1 MTGLWRRCR
10 ELFQS
15 QEVDRESVA
24 ELEQHIALAVDDKR
38 RGGVPEQEARRQARL
53 ELGSVDAVRE
63 QLAEHRSGFV
73 LEQLVKETAYA
84 WRVLRRAPGPTA
96 LSVVTIGVG
105 IAASTVLFAVIDG
118 VVLRPLP
125 YPEASQLVSIVD
137 TNPELG
143 VDRTGAASGNIDDWR
158 RQTSRFEGIAGFY
171 TMGRTLSAE
180 DEADVVLTAQVSTDF
195 FPLARVTPL
204 LGRTFTEDETLAAQF
219 DTANA
224 PTGSNPVVII
234 GHELWRQRFGG
245 DAGIVDRTVML
256 ERRPFRVVGVM
267 PAGFA
272 LPEAGV
278 QAWMP
283 WDLSGERPRD
293 QHYLGAMGRLAAGAS
308 IAQAEDDL
316 NRVAETLARDYPDT
330 NRGWRVRLNPLATEV
345 VGDTAGVLWMLFA
358 AVGLV
363 LLVACANVALLSVMR
378 GLDRSVE
385 HAVRLA
391 LGSTPGRLLRQ
402 SWIESL
408 VLALVGGAL
417 GVGLALGGLRVIP
430 RFVPDLPR
438 LDEVA
443 LGARALWFAF
453 GVTSL
458 AALLSGVLPAWRG
471 ARTDS
476 DPARGLRAAS
486 LRFTASAPQH
496 RVRDALVI
504 GQVALA
510 LVLLCGSGLLV
521 RSFVALRSADPGFDP
536 GGVLVAPIFLDA
548 QAYGS
553 GERAR
558 AYYDALFTQLEAL
571 PGVEAVGAATTLP
584 TSPLGPDFAR
594 PVWPDGVV
602 DERLRIPAS
611 VRMVTPGY
619 FDTLRLEIAG
629 GRAFDARD
637 HPDAPPVVMVS
648 ETLAARLWP
657 GQSAVGESLV
667 VDYSTAGTYPY
678 EVVGVVGDVRFRGP
692 RSEPLAEIYLP
703 HAQRSYLI
711 MNVAIR
717 GAGDPRALIP
727 AVRSTLRE
735 VDPQKPAYG
744 LTPLEDLVGAT
755 MVRDRQAMVTLLAFA
770 VSAVFLAML
779 GVYGVLSARVR
790 ERHQEIGVRMALG
803 ADTSQLIGWVAASGM
818 RLLASG
824 AAIGL
829 VATWPLTGLLSGLL
843 FGVQPT
849 DAVTAVSVV
858 VLLGLVGITV
868 TLVPSWRATRVDPVA
883 VLRRG

>member
-24 ELEQHIALAVDDKR
+24 E
-38 RGGVPEQEARRQARL
+38 
-53 ELGSVDAVRE
+53 
-63 QLAEHRSGFV
+63 

>member
-1 MTGLWRRCR
+1 MNALWRRCR
-10 ELFQS
+10 ELFQKRRL
-15 QEVDRESVA
+15 DRETVSELDHHLELAVA
-24 ELEQHIALAVDDKR
+24 EKVRSGLDKH
-38 RGGVPEQEARRQARL
+38 EARRQARL
-53 ELGSVDAVRE
+53 ELGSVDQVRE
-63 QLAEHRSGFV
+63 QLAEGRTGFL
-73 LEQLVKETAYA
+73 LEQLAREVRYA
-84 WRVLRRAPGPTA
+84 GRVLRRAPGQTG
-96 LSVVTIGVG
+96 LSVATIGVG
-105 IAASTVLFAVIDG
+105 IAASTVLFALIDG

-125 YPEASQLVSIVD
+125 YPEANQLVSVFD
-137 TNPELG
+137 TNSELG

-158 RQTSRFEGIAGFY
+158 RRTSSFSGIAGYY
-171 TMGRTLSAE
+171 TMGRTLSAQ
-180 DEADVVLTAQVSTDF
+180 DEADVLLTAQVSTDF
-195 FPLARVTPL
+195 FALARVAPL

-219 DTANA
+219 DNANA
-224 PTGSNPVVII
+224 PTGSNPVIVI
-234 GHELWRQRFGG
+234 GHDLWQQRFGS
-245 DAGIVDRTVML
+245 DPDIVDRTVML

-278 QAWMP
+278 QAWIP

-293 QHYLGAMGRLAAGAS
+293 QHYLGAVARLATGAS
-308 IAQAEDDL
+308 IEQAEIDL
-316 NRVAETLARDYPDT
+316 NAVAVTLARDYPDT
-330 NRGWRVRLNPLATEV
+330 NRGWGVRLSPLATEV
-345 VGDTAGVLWMLFA
+345 VGDSASVLWILFA

-385 HAVRLA
+385 NAVRLA

-402 SWIESL
+402 GWIESL

-417 GVGLALGGLRVIP
+417 GVGLAAGGLRVIP
-430 RFVPDLPR
+430 RFVPDFPR

-458 AALLSGVLPAWRG
+458 AAVLSGLLPAWRG
-471 ARTDS
+471 ARTE
-476 DPARGLRAAS
+476 PARGLGAAS
-486 LRFTASAPQH
+486 LRSTASAPQH
-496 RVRDALVI
+496 RVRDGLVI

-521 RSFVALRSADPGFDP
+521 RSFFALRAADPGFDP
-536 GGVLVAPIFLDA
+536 AGVLVAPIFLDSE
-548 QAYGS
+548 AYGGG

-558 AYYDALFTQLEAL
+558 AYYDALFARLEAL
-571 PGVEAVGAATTLP
+571 PGVVSAGGATTLP

-594 PVWPDGVV
+594 PVWPEGAADDRQRV
-602 DERLRIPAS
+602 PAS

-619 FDTLRLEIAG
+619 FQTLGLEIAG
-629 GRAFDARD
+629 GRAFDTRD
-637 HPDAPPVVMVS
+637 HPDASPVIMVS
-648 ETLAARLWP
+648 ESLAGRLWP
-657 GQSAVGESLV
+657 GQSAVGQSLV
-667 VDYSTAGTYPY
+667 VDYSTAGTFPY

-727 AVRSTLRE
+727 AVRAALRE
-735 VDPQKPAYG
+735 IDPQKPAYG
-744 LTPLEDLVGAT
+744 ITPLADLVDAT
-755 MVRDRQAMVTLLAFA
+755 MMRDRQAMLTLLAFA
-770 VSAVFLAML
+770 AAAVFLAML

-790 ERHQEIGVRMALG
+790 ERRQEIGVRMALG
-803 ADTSQLIGWVAASGM
+803 ADRSRLVGWVAGGGM
-818 RLLASG
+818 RMLAWG

-829 VATWPLTGLLSGLL
+829 IATWPLTGLLSGFL

-849 DAVTAVSVV
+849 DALTAVSVV
-858 VLLGLVGITV
+858 ALLGLVGLAA